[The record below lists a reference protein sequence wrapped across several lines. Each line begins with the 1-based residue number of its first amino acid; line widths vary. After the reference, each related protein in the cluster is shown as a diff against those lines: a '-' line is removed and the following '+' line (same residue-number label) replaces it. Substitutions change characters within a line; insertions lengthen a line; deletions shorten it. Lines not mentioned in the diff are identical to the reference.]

1 MLCCIGDDAV
11 VYANLAATCNRDAV
25 KRAQAQNGTGY
36 RQKFKDTYENALKAV
51 ELDPRYERGWVLLAR
66 GYLGYRE
73 LPRAKKA
80 YLCQL
85 TNNHLCDFE
94 IKFISN

>member
-73 LPRAKKA
+73 LPRVV
-80 YLCQL
+80 
-85 TNNHLCDFE
+85 HLL
-94 IKFISN
+94 